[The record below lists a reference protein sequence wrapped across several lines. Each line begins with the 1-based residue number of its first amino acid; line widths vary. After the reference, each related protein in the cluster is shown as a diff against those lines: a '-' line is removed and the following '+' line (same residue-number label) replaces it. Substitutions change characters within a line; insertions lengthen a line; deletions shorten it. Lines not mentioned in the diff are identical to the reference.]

1 LKEKLLLTLL
11 NFNLNKV
18 LILIFSD
25 IKRSVYG
32 GLLGI
37 FVFVFSGAIAQMPQE
52 LSIGEQLD
60 QVDQNFYFTD
70 PDSALYLYQKVAST
84 AQRGGHYDFYLDAH
98 LRMAW
103 CALQH
108 SWIDSFQYFLHR
120 AEFIAQ
126 HHQEALDTLDPT
138 RALRVNIPYTWG
150 LFYDESMG
158 DPFKAINAF
167 RPIVVN
173 PTQYQDSML
182 VSDTYYELG
191 LCYHKLENYAQAIV
205 YRQLALQWLPRQ
217 ALQEEFSYHQALLQ
231 LAIGSSYDQLA
242 ASVNSP
248 ESLKARKFYDSS
260 LKSLQRYPFSGQA
273 RGAVGANY
281 RHLSHWHLA
290 RQQYDS
296 ALWQLD
302 QLARQYAPSAKET
315 ANIILSGDIYLAKG
329 NRALALQ
336 HYHRALVIT
345 NDSYPGKHVEKASIH
360 NRIGQVHLQNNQV
373 DIALW
378 HFQQALVQQVVGFD
392 NLALTS
398 NPALSEA
405 NVTKN
410 LLESL
415 SSKAL
420 TLYLKNE
427 ATPHDTASLLQAWD
441 THRLV
446 IEATNQ
452 MRQTFP
458 SLEYKQFVSAKAASL
473 YEQAIRTCL
482 QAVDLNL
489 TQDDFLAEAFY
500 FSEKSKAAT
509 LLEAVRT
516 SEAHSFSAIPDELV
530 EEENKLKQELTYWE
544 NQRYQAED
552 NATQQMLR
560 NRAFETRETYN
571 ALIKRLEKEYPNYY
585 QLKYDTKVTGLRELQ
600 RHLPPH
606 TTLLSFSYGDSTL
619 YTFAIRS
626 DDVQWRATPL
636 DSSFHRSLANV
647 LRSVSQYDY
656 QQASDLSVFSAFTK
670 DANGLYQTLLA
681 PWLSEENKTEQLI
694 IIPDGLLGYL
704 PFDVLLTEKVAPTR
718 VDYQALPYLVKQL
731 PVSYEYSATLLTAPA
746 PPSDEAPYA
755 YLGFAPSYP
764 EAPLAKSREVRTTL
778 DGKRLGLG
786 QLRHNREEIAF
797 AAQLFRGQTFVNEAA
812 TEARFKQY
820 APQSRVLHLS
830 MHAYANN
837 ENDNFSGLIFTQ
849 QPDTVPEDGFLHAN
863 ELYNLSLNS
872 ELAVLSAC
880 ETGIGTLAP
889 GEGIMSLGRAFKYA
903 GCPNVTMSLWN
914 ADDQSTSRIMQRF
927 FTHLHQGVAKDQA
940 LRTAKLDYLDGARS
954 AQAHPYYWASFV
966 QVGNSDPLSAA
977 GGFSGW
983 WWVAGALVPLALLL
997 GVLRYRRAR
1006 ITL

>member
-1 LKEKLLLTLL
+1 MLLQKLLSLYCKRFFYSLVKQANRTEGFRPLGLVLFLCGVANAQTSQPNLADRLDEIDQAYYYTNPDNALL
-11 NFNLNKV
+11 
-18 LILIFSD
+18 S
-25 IKRSVYG
+25 Y
-32 GLLGI
+32 
-37 FVFVFSGAIAQMPQE
+37 Q
-52 LSIGEQLD
+52 
-60 QVDQNFYFTD
+60 QV
-70 PDSALYLYQKVAST
+70 AVT
-84 AQRGGHYDFYLDAH
+84 AQENAQHDIYLDAH

-108 SWIDSFQYFLHR
+108 SWIDSFQYFLRR
-120 AEFIAQ
+120 AEFIVQ
-126 HHQEALDTLDPT
+126 RHQEALDTLDPT

-158 DPFKAINAF
+158 DPLKAINSF
-167 RPIVVN
+167 RPIVAN
-173 PTQYQDSML
+173 PAQYQDSML

-191 LCYHKLENYAQAIV
+191 LCYHKLENFAQAIV

-217 ALQEEFSYHQALLQ
+217 TLREEFSYHQALLQ
-231 LAIGSSYDQLA
+231 LAIGSSYDQLTT
-242 ASVNSP
+242 SVNST
-248 ESLKARKFYDSS
+248 ESLKARKLYDSS
-260 LKSLQRYPFSGQA
+260 LRILQSYPFPGQA

-281 RHLSHWHLA
+281 RQLSHWHLE

-302 QLARQYAPSAKET
+302 QLTRWYPLSANET
-315 ANIILSGDIYLAKG
+315 ANVILGGDIYLAKG
-329 NRALALQ
+329 NHALALE
-336 HYHRALVIT
+336 HYRRALVIT
-345 NDSYPGKHVEKASIH
+345 HDLYTGKHVEKASIH
-360 NRIGQVHLQNNQV
+360 NRMGRVHLQNDQV
-373 DIALW
+373 DTALW
-378 HFQQALVQQVVGFD
+378 HFQQALTQQVDGFD

-398 NPALSEA
+398 NPTLNEVNA
-405 NVTKN
+405 TKD

-420 TLYLKNE
+420 ALYLKNE
-427 ATPHDTASLLQAWD
+427 ATPHDTASLLQAWN
-441 THRLV
+441 TYQLT
-446 IEATNQ
+446 IEATDQ

-458 SLEYKQFVSAKAASL
+458 SLEYKQFISARAASL
-473 YEQAIRTCL
+473 YEQAIQTCL
-482 QAVDLNL
+482 RAVDLNL
-489 TQDDFLAEAFY
+489 TQADFLAEAFY

-516 SEAHSFSAIPDELV
+516 SEARSFSAIPDALL
-530 EEENKLKQELTYWE
+530 EEENELKQELTYWE

-552 NATQQMLR
+552 DATQQMLR
-560 NRAFETRETYN
+560 NRAFETREAYN

-636 DSSFHRSLANV
+636 DSNFHRSLANV
-647 LRSVSQYDY
+647 LRSVSQYNY
-656 QQASDLSVFSAFTK
+656 QQANDLSVFSAFTK
-670 DANGLYQTLLA
+670 DAHGLYQTLLA
-681 PWLSEENKTEQLI
+681 PWLNAENKTEQLI

-704 PFDVLLTEKVAPTR
+704 PFDVLLTKETAPTR
-718 VDYQALPYLVKQL
+718 VDYQSLPYLVKQL
-731 PVSYEYSATLLTAPA
+731 PVSYEHSATLLTASV
-746 PPSDEAPYA
+746 PPSDEVPYA
-755 YLGFAPSYP
+755 YGGFAPSYP
-764 EAPLAKSREVRTTL
+764 EAPLAESREVRTTL
-778 DGKRLGLG
+778 DGKQLGLG

-797 AAQLFRGQTFVNEAA
+797 AAQLFRGQTFINEAA

-837 ENDNFSGLIFTQ
+837 ENEDFSGLIFTQ
-849 QPDTVPEDGFLHAN
+849 QPDTVSEDGFLHAN

-914 ADDQSTSRIMQRF
+914 ADDQSTSQIMQRF
-927 FTHLHQGVAKDQA
+927 FERLHQGVAKDQA
-940 LRTAKLDYLDGARS
+940 LQEAKLNYLNEARS
-954 AQAHPYYWASFV
+954 AQAHPYYWAAFV
-966 QVGNSDPLSAA
+966 QVGNSDPLSSVS
-977 GGFSGW
+977 GFSE
-983 WWVAGALVPLALLL
+983 WWVL
-997 GVLRYRRAR
+997 GVSMVLLILMVLVIRYKTAR
-1006 ITL
+1006 